1 MTEKEFEINDILKAM
16 ENISKIEKK
25 DRKIVKK
32 KITNKKE
39 DVLADNNQVKSSKSD
54 ILVLNEMIE

>member
-1 MTEKEFEINDILKAM
+1 MIKEFEIRDILEAIEM
-16 ENISKIEKK
+16 ISKIDKK
-25 DRKIVKK
+25 DRKIAKK

>member
-1 MTEKEFEINDILKAM
+1 MIKEFEIKEILEAI

-32 KITNKKE
+32 KLTNKKE
-39 DVLADNNQVKSSKSD
+39 DVLADNNQVKSPKSD
-54 ILVLNEMIE
+54 ILVVSEMIE

>member
-1 MTEKEFEINDILKAM
+1 MIKEFEIKEILEAI

-32 KITNKKE
+32 KLTNKKE
-39 DVLADNNQVKSSKSD
+39 DVLTNNNQVKSTKSE
-54 ILVLNEMIE
+54 ILVLYEMIE

>member
-1 MTEKEFEINDILKAM
+1 MIKEFEIKEILEAI

-32 KITNKKE
+32 KLTNKKR
-39 DVLADNNQVKSSKSD
+39 
-54 ILVLNEMIE
+54 MF

>member
-1 MTEKEFEINDILKAM
+1 MIKEFEIKEILEAI

-32 KITNKKE
+32 KLTNKKE
-39 DVLADNNQVKSSKSD
+39 DVLTNNNQVKSTKSE

>member
-1 MTEKEFEINDILKAM
+1 MIKEFEIKEILEAI

-32 KITNKKE
+32 KLTNKKE
-39 DVLADNNQVKSSKSD
+39 DVLTNNNQVKSTKSD

>member
-1 MTEKEFEINDILKAM
+1 MIKEFEIKEILEAI

-32 KITNKKE
+32 KLTNKKE
-39 DVLADNNQVKSSKSD
+39 DVLTNNNQVKSTKSD
-54 ILVLNEMIE
+54 VLVLSEMIE